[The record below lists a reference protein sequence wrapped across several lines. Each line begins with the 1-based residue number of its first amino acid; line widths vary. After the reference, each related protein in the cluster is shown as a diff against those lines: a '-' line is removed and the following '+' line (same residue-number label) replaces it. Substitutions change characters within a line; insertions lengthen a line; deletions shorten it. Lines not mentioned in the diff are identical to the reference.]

1 MIGGSAVSAGRI
13 PIVGL
18 VAMLAV
24 AGAGGLAS
32 VAEGGVQFRDPLTNE
47 PLEIEL
53 APDASEE
60 VKRFVQTGENPFHGD
75 QQAIEEGMQL
85 YNRWCASCHMP
96 DGSGR
101 LGPSLIDDTFKYE
114 RAATAVGQFEIIWA
128 GATGAM
134 QPFKDRL
141 SPEEILKIIAYT
153 HHLREQHQTQ

>member
-1 MIGGSAVSAGRI
+1 
-13 PIVGL
+13 
-18 VAMLAV
+18 MLAL
-24 AGAGGLAS
+24 AGAGGIAS
-32 VAEGGVQFRDPLTNE
+32 GAENGVEFRDPLTDE

-53 APDASEE
+53 PPDASEE
-60 VKRFVQTGENPFHGD
+60 VKTFFQTGENPYHGD
-75 QQAIEEGMQL
+75 EQAIAEGQQL

-101 LGPSLIDDTFKYE
+101 LGPSLVDDTWKYE
-114 RAATAVGQFEIIWA
+114 RAETPVGQFEIIYA

-153 HHLREQHQTQ
+153 DHLREQHQTQ

>member
-1 MIGGSAVSAGRI
+1 MSAGRI
-13 PIVGL
+13 PVIGL
-18 VAMLAV
+18 VALLAL
-24 AGAGGLAS
+24 AAAGGLAS
-32 VAEGGVQFRDPLTNE
+32 GAEDGVDFRDPLTDE
-47 PLEIEL
+47 PLDIEV
-53 APDASEE
+53 PSDASEE
-60 VKRFVQTGENPFHGD
+60 VKTFFETGENPFHGD

-101 LGPSLIDDTFKYE
+101 LGPSLIDDAFKYE
-114 RAATAVGQFEIIWA
+114 RADTAVGQFEIIWA

-153 HHLREQHQTQ
+153 DHLREQHQTQ